1 MRKKPDTQKI
11 FLLTAVFLMV
21 SVSSFAAGP
30 DTDSKNLF
38 DLPLEALMNIEIS
51 LPTKKPES
59 LFDSPLSAS
68 VLTREE
74 IRNSGALSIPEALRL
89 VPGMIVREQSPGN
102 FDVHIRGFDNVPPD
116 NLLAYAA
123 NSSTLVMID
132 NRIVYNYFQG
142 GTFWETLPV
151 SIHDVDRIEVIRG
164 PAAALYGP
172 NAVTGVINIITRC
185 PEKKGW
191 SINAHVDGGN
201 FNSHN
206 EQVSVFYNHEDVLK
220 LGMTANTSDRDRHK
234 DDYYDW
240 YRDGYIDHPG
250 NLINYTSGQG
260 TTNSAERYPHHKK
273 SLDVYGLNAFV
284 TYTPNNSVQVDL
296 RGGYQDSWCQKAF
309 VQTVSLLTSNE
320 SQSRYLDLAVK
331 AHNFSAQF
339 SLNDGDQDTLGVY
352 GWKYDF
358 TTYDFTAEYDFD
370 VKDLCLRP
378 GINLRRVVYDGD
390 FIGGNQELTTQAYFV
405 RAEYQLS
412 DTTRLV
418 GAIRVDNYNHPDDLY
433 FSWQLGMTRMFGE
446 KNLLRLVYAR
456 SNRAPFMVNTYMDFT
471 YMSTGGTTLIYSG
484 NRDLDM
490 MTMDMIEIGFRHR
503 FSETAS
509 LDVEAFY
516 SRADDYDI
524 LTIADVYQNRLQ
536 TVNYYEYNN
545 IDFKAQQVGL
555 TLSVSA
561 QPLPKLTFKTF
572 ATVQY
577 TKLED
582 HIMRITDP
590 KNEHNMKHT
599 ETPVLYGGIYLN
611 YRFSRKLNFN
621 ANLYTCTR
629 QAFRNELRKKA
640 VGSKINMNVKI
651 NYRLTDNVSVYFNA
665 RNLLDDHEQEFA
677 FADEIMGTYL
687 LGMDVEF

>member
-1 MRKKPDTQKI
+1 LVI
-11 FLLTAVFLMV
+11 VFLLFSNLVFADWPKDEPET
-21 SVSSFAAGP
+21 F
-30 DTDSKNLF
+30 F
-38 DLPLEALMNIEIS
+38 DLPLEALMQIKIS
-51 LPTKKPES
+51 LPTKKSEQ

-68 VLTREE
+68 VLTRKE
-74 IRNSGALSIPEALRL
+74 IQNSGVLTIPEALRL
-89 VPGMIVREQSPGN
+89 VPGLMVREQSPGN
-102 FDVHIRGFDNVPPD
+102 FDVHIRGFDNIPPD

-142 GTFWETLPV
+142 GTFWETLPISV
-151 SIHDVDRIEVIRG
+151 HDVERIEVVRG

-172 NAVTGVINIITRC
+172 NAVTGVINIITRR

-206 EQVSVFYNHEDVLK
+206 EQLSVFYNHEDVLN
-220 LGMTANTSDRDRHK
+220 LGMTANTSDRDRHR

-240 YRDGYIDHPG
+240 YRDGYTDYSG
-250 NLINYTSGQG
+250 RLINYTSGKR
-260 TTNSAERYPHHKK
+260 TANSAERYPHHKK

-284 TYTPNNSVQVDL
+284 SYTPNDAVQVDL
-296 RGGYQDSWCQKAF
+296 RGGYQNSWCQKAF
-309 VQTVSLLTSNE
+309 VQTVSLLTTNE

-352 GWKYDF
+352 GWKYNF

-370 VKDLCLRP
+370 AKGLCLRP

-390 FIGGNQELTTQAYFV
+390 FIGGSQELTTQAYFV

-412 DTTRLV
+412 DSTRV
-418 GAIRVDNYNHPDDLY
+418 MGAIRVDNYNHPDDRYL
-433 FSWQLGMTRMFGE
+433 SWQLGITRKLGG

-471 YMSTGGTTLIYSG
+471 YVSGGTTLIYSG

-490 MTMDMIEIGFRHR
+490 MTMDMIEVGFRHM
-503 FSETAS
+503 FSDTAS
-509 LDVEAFY
+509 LDIEAFY
-516 SRADDYDI
+516 CRADDYDI
-524 LTIADVYQNRLQ
+524 LTIADVDQRALQ

-545 IDFKAQQVGL
+545 IDIRAQQVGL
-555 TLSVSA
+555 TLSLSA
-561 QPLPKLTFKTF
+561 IPRPKLTLKTF
-572 ATVQY
+572 ATLQY

-582 HIMRITDP
+582 HTPRITEA
-590 KNEHNMKHT
+590 KKEHDMKHT
-599 ETPVLYGGIYLN
+599 ETPVLYGGVYLN
-611 YRFSRKLNFN
+611 YRFSRKLNLN
-621 ANLYTCTR
+621 TNLYTYTR
-629 QAFRNELRKKA
+629 QKFRNELRSVN
-640 VGSKINMNVKI
+640 VGSKINLNAKLT
-651 NYRLTDNVSVYFNA
+651 YRLTDRVKLYFNA
-665 RNLLDDHEQEFA
+665 RNLLDDHEKEFA

-687 LGMDVEF
+687 LGMDMAF